1 MDLQKSN
8 IQYGH
13 QNYATVLA
21 LKLSDRIA
29 SFPVPTPRLA
39 SPPICSLPL
48 VTYRLASP
56 RVVADLFTPFCVA
69 IVSDTIRQTDLSV
82 HAATWEHAPDRRV
95 KD

>member
-1 MDLQKSN
+1 MN

-29 SFPVPTPRLA
+29 SFPVPTPRRA

-48 VTYRLASP
+48 VSYRLASP

-69 IVSDTIRQTDLSV
+69 IVSDTLGRRTFLYMRRLGSMLQTDV
-82 HAATWEHAPDRRV
+82 
-95 KD
+95 